1 VSDEN
6 NDDGNIHPSLA
17 GLAVSID
24 LLRPM
29 EKNPRI
35 GNVESIVASYREF
48 GQVKPIVVM
57 PAGDGK
63 YSVIAGNHQL
73 IAAKKLGW
81 KKIAAIVYDVD
92 ESRGHAFALA
102 DNRTTELGNTDQ
114 QVVLDLI
121 SEISSD
127 YPDLLLGL
135 GWDEFEVASINMDII
150 TNERNDN
157 RGGYTPAVIVNPFQT
172 ADDERIVETKNQ
184 NDEIDYVATDSVDKE
199 EAITRGSTAVG
210 VKGGERAIVQYTLVF
225 DDTVQQKR
233 WYDFIRYLRN
243 DPAYVGD
250 TTASKLI
257 DFINTNAEF

>member
-1 VSDEN
+1 MD
-6 NDDGNIHPSLA
+6 
-17 GLAVSID
+17 ID
-24 LLRPM
+24 LLKPL

-48 GQVKPIVVM
+48 GQIKPIVVM
-57 PAGDGK
+57 PSSDGK

-81 KKIAAIVYDVD
+81 RKIAAIVYDVD
-92 ESRGHAFALA
+92 ENRGHAFALA

-114 QVVLDLI
+114 QVVLDLM
-121 SEISSD
+121 SEISSE
-127 YPDLLLGL
+127 YQDLLLGL
-135 GWDEFEVASINMDII
+135 GWDEFEIASLTTDII
-150 TNERNDN
+150 VNDRNDN
-157 RGGYTPAVIVNPFQT
+157 RGGYTPAVIVNPFQA
-172 ADDERIVETKNQ
+172 ADDERIVETKNE

-210 VKGGERAIVQYTLVF
+210 VRGGERAIVQYTLVF
-225 DDTVQQKR
+225 DNAVQQKR

-243 DPAYVGD
+243 DPAYVGE

-257 DFINTNAEF
+257 DFIDTNAEF

>member
-1 VSDEN
+1 VSDGSSGVGE
-6 NDDGNIHPSLA
+6 IHSSIA
-17 GLAVSID
+17 GLAMDID
-24 LLRPM
+24 LLKPL

-48 GQVKPIVVM
+48 GQIKPIVVM
-57 PAGDGK
+57 PSSDGK

-81 KKIAAIVYDVD
+81 RKIAAIVYDVD
-92 ESRGHAFALA
+92 ENRGHAFALA

-114 QVVLDLI
+114 QVVLVLM
-121 SEISSD
+121 SEISSE
-127 YPDLLLGL
+127 YQDLLLGL
-135 GWDEFEVASINMDII
+135 GWDEFEIASLTTDII
-150 TNERNDN
+150 VNDRNDN
-157 RGGYTPAVIVNPFQT
+157 RGGYTPAVIVNPFQA
-172 ADDERIVETKNQ
+172 ADDERIVETKNE

-210 VKGGERAIVQYTLVF
+210 VRGGERAIVQYTLVF
-225 DDTVQQKR
+225 DNAVQQKR

-243 DPAYVGD
+243 DPAYVGE

-257 DFINTNAEF
+257 DFIDTNAEF